1 MRSSNV
7 SQSPHGTVLL
17 LSLDTALVDAV
28 RPHLADLGLLLE
40 VYDDPAAMCRRVT
53 APAPEASAPCVLWVV
68 DLRAFANSNDLVRI
82 SGDCGTRQPRLHLPL
97 ICLAEGEDLL
107 QRLAAARVG
116 AVACLPVAIDAR
128 VLAARVA
135 TLAGTADGAPER
147 VLVVDDQPVAAL
159 FASRVLAHAGMVAEV
174 VHDPLQVLAVMD
186 RFAPDLVLMDLHMPG
201 INGIELTGV
210 IREQTRFAD
219 LPIIFLSA
227 ELDQGRQLDALRI
240 GGDDFLAKP
249 VAPERL
255 VSCVRQRLV
264 RARHRVRARQT
275 GADAQPTVR
284 AGRERLLAR
293 LDDLLRTNSGSHWVL
308 VYFELPGEGAVMTRL
323 TTAVSIRAGVASL
336 TAQVGEHGVAALM
349 PGHDEHDF
357 AAHAQALG
365 LGVRADLQA
374 AATDAEL
381 PPCGIGWCAV
391 VAGGGESV
399 TLVSRARMA
408 ARLSLHRHQGRVEA
422 YVHAPVDPEREHHHA
437 QDPLLSAI
445 RSGQFQLLFQP
456 MVPLRTAP
464 AERYEATLR
473 LCGPD
478 GELLAPN
485 AFVPLAVRAGQGAT
499 VDRWLFLAGLD
510 ALRAHRAA
518 GRRVDLF
525 LHQSCASL
533 AAATWADWV
542 RDEISARDLIASRPV
557 IQVQVA
563 DVDRHLDLAVS
574 RASQL
579 GTLGLRLCLN
589 GLAEGERGE
598 RVLARLPVAFVR
610 LAREV
615 TQGRLGKPLASLVE
629 RIHDRGARVIATGVE
644 APDAIAP
651 LLRAGV
657 DLIQGGYV
665 HPPTESMEFDFTDT
679 EAQ

>member
-1 MRSSNV
+1 M
-7 SQSPHGTVLL
+7 
-17 LSLDTALVDAV
+17 
-28 RPHLADLGLLLE
+28 
-40 VYDDPAAMCRRVT
+40 
-53 APAPEASAPCVLWVV
+53 VV
-68 DLRAFANSNDLVRI
+68 DLRAFANANDLVRM
-82 SGDCGTRQPRLHLPL
+82 SSDDRAGQPGLHLPL
-97 ICLAEGEDLL
+97 ICLGQGEDLQ
-107 QRLAAARVG
+107 QRLAAARLG

-159 FASRVLAHAGMVAEV
+159 FASRVLTQAGMVAEQ

-186 RFAPDLVLMDLHMPG
+186 RFAPDLILMDLHMPG
-201 INGIELTGV
+201 IDGIELTGV
-210 IREQTRFAD
+210 IREQARFAD
-219 LPIIFLSA
+219 LPIIFLSS
-227 ELDQGRQLDALRI
+227 ELDHGRQLDALRI

-264 RARHRVRARQT
+264 RARHRVRVHQAA
-275 GADAQPTVR
+275 ADAQPTAR

-293 LDDLLRTNSGSHWVL
+293 LDDLLRSNSGSQWAL
-308 VYFELPGEGAVMTRL
+308 VYFEQPGEEAAMRRL
-323 TTAVSIRAGVASL
+323 TAAVGIRAGAAGL
-336 TAQVGEHGVAALM
+336 AAQVGEHGVAALV
-349 PGHDEHDF
+349 PGHDEQDF
-357 AAHAQALG
+357 AAGAQALG

-374 AATDAEL
+374 AAAGAEQ
-381 PPCGIGWCAV
+381 PACGIGWCAV

-399 TLVSRARMA
+399 TLVSRARKA

-422 YVHAPVDPEREHHHA
+422 YVRAPVDPQDEHQHA
-437 QDPLLSAI
+437 QDPRLSAI
-445 RSGQFQLLFQP
+445 LSGQFQLLFQP
-456 MVPLRTAP
+456 MVPLRATP

-473 LCGPD
+473 LRGPD
-478 GELLAPN
+478 GELLAPS
-485 AFVPLAVRAGQGAT
+485 AFAPLALRAGQAAR

-510 ALRAHRAA
+510 ALRARRAA
-518 GRRVDLF
+518 GRPVDLF

-533 AAATWADWV
+533 AASTWVDWV

-574 RASQL
+574 RAGQL
-579 GTLGLRLCLN
+579 GTLGIRLCLN
-589 GLAEGERGE
+589 GLAEGARGE

-610 LAREV
+610 LAREM
-615 TQGRLGKPLASLVE
+615 TQGWLGTPLAPLVE
-629 RIHDRGARVIATGVE
+629 RIHARGARVIATGVD

-651 LLRAGV
+651 LFRAGV